1 MLWFQICFAKTHFLF
16 QNTSTWTCLKG
27 FFLLIHTSSCRHHES
42 NEQSENIIIFH
53 NNCLDHAR
61 KFCYQIELT
70 LLSRRLGNVWK
81 YTSLRYLSYSM
92 TRQGHIIVIPISHF
106 LWMKERNSE
115 SRKCSGH
122 AHAALSELYEISL
135 LGQGVTRDTSKCMSS
150 QCVPETR
157 ELTSGRGEKYTP
169 LDIWL
174 LVSKQ

>member
-81 YTSLRYLSYSM
+81 YTSLRYLSYSI
-92 TRQGHIIVIPISHF
+92 TSWQGHMIVIPISHF

-122 AHAALSELYEISL
+122 AQLCPSSMKSASSARVWLGIPSNVCQVSVFRKLGNLRQDEGRNILLSTFDY
-135 LGQGVTRDTSKCMSS
+135 
-150 QCVPETR
+150 
-157 ELTSGRGEKYTP
+157 
-169 LDIWL
+169 W
-174 LVSKQ
+174 